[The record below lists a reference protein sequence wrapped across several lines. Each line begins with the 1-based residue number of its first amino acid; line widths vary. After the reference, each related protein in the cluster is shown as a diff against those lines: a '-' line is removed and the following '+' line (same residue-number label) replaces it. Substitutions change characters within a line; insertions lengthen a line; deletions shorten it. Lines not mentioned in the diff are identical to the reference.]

1 MIVQQ
6 RRGLRDVSALA
17 KLVPAQIKPS
27 GFVVR
32 FALMAAAL
40 LLLAPAVLSD
50 FRLSLLAKFLC
61 FAIIALGI
69 GLAWGQGGMLVL
81 GQGLFFGLGGYCM
94 GMHMKIV
101 DAGPG
106 NLPDILTYSGKY
118 ETLPWLWKPFASAWF
133 AVPMAI
139 LLPMAIAALLGAAIF
154 RQRIRGAYFAIL
166 SQALAGAFVIVIVG
180 NLSLTGGTNGLTNF
194 QSFFGLSVDDPADQR
209 ILYFIV
215 AIVLLLVFLATR
227 SLVLARYGRLLIASR
242 DDEDR
247 VRFLGYDP
255 ARIKLVAYVLAAGMA
270 GLAGALFVPVVGI
283 ISPAL
288 LGIVPSIEM
297 VIWVALGGRTV
308 LAWAAAGAV
317 IVNWAKTSISEQFPS
332 GWLYLQGLLFV
343 VVILFLP
350 KGIAGARRA
359 RERVHRPRVPL
370 RRRAARP
377 RRRGAATVD
386 DDVRSD
392 ALARRRSRDA
402 KPKEVAMS
410 KALLEIRDLVVAFE
424 AFHAIDGL
432 DLTLHEHEVRFVI
445 GPNGAGKTTLIDSIT
460 NLVRP
465 TSGSIMFAGEELV
478 GRKEHEIVRAGIGRT
493 FQKPS
498 VFDELTVLENVDIAA
513 TFRLPFRSLL
523 RRRKGI
529 SDEVAEALDVGEP
542 PRAARRPRGL
552 AVARPEAVAGGRDGA
567 RPEAA
572 AAAARRAGRRHDRE
586 GAPAHRR
593 AHHADRER
601 GHDGARHRAR
611 HGLRAPLRAQGDG
624 HARGQDP
631 HRGDGRRGAAATRPC
646 ARSTSAAR
654 ATRAAPRRCSHDRCA
669 TCR

>member
-1 MIVQQ
+1 MA
-6 RRGLRDVSALA
+6 ALA
-17 KLVPAQIKPS
+17 KFMPSTIRPS
-27 GFVVR
+27 GFVMR
-32 FALMAAAL
+32 FALVAVSL

-61 FAIIALGI
+61 FAIVALGI

-118 ETLPWLWKPFASAWF
+118 SSLPALWKPFSSAWF

-139 LLPMAIAALLGAAIF
+139 LLPMAIAALLGAAVF

-194 QSFFGLSVDDPADQR
+194 QSFFGLSVIDAGDQR

-215 AIVLLLVFLATR
+215 AIVLLLAFLAMR
-227 SLVLARYGRLLIASR
+227 ALVLGRYGRVLIAVR

-255 ARIKLVAYVLAAGMA
+255 ARIKLVAYVLAAGLA

-297 VIWVALGGRTV
+297 VIWVALGGRTA

-317 IVNWAKTSISEQFPS
+317 MVNWAKTSISEQFPS

-350 KGIAGARRA
+350 KGVGGAI
-359 RERVHRPRVPL
+359 ENLRV
-370 RRRAARP
+370 
-377 RRRGAATVD
+377 
-386 DDVRSD
+386 
-392 ALARRRSRDA
+392 LARRTTLLGGPRLGA
-402 KPKEVAMS
+402 PKVPGAPAPKVKEVA
-410 KALLEIRDLVVAFE
+410 
-424 AFHAIDGL
+424 
-432 DLTLHEHEVRFVI
+432 
-445 GPNGAGKTTLIDSIT
+445 
-460 NLVRP
+460 
-465 TSGSIMFAGEELV
+465 
-478 GRKEHEIVRAGIGRT
+478 
-493 FQKPS
+493 
-498 VFDELTVLENVDIAA
+498 
-513 TFRLPFRSLL
+513 
-523 RRRKGI
+523 
-529 SDEVAEALDVGEP
+529 
-542 PRAARRPRGL
+542 
-552 AVARPEAVAGGRDGA
+552 
-567 RPEAA
+567 
-572 AAAARRAGRRHDRE
+572 
-586 GAPAHRR
+586 
-593 AHHADRER
+593 
-601 GHDGARHRAR
+601 
-611 HGLRAPLRAQGDG
+611 
-624 HARGQDP
+624 
-631 HRGDGRRGAAATRPC
+631 
-646 ARSTSAAR
+646 
-654 ATRAAPRRCSHDRCA
+654 
-669 TCR
+669 

>member
-1 MIVQQ
+1 M
-6 RRGLRDVSALA
+6 SALA
-17 KLVPAQIKPS
+17 KLLPERIKPS

-32 FALMAAAL
+32 FALMAVTL
-40 LLLAPAVLSD
+40 LLLAPALLSD

-61 FAIIALGI
+61 FAIIAVGI

-106 NLPDILTYSGKY
+106 NLPDILSYSGKY
-118 ETLPWLWKPFASAWF
+118 TTLPALWKPFSSAWF

-139 LLPMAIAALLGAAIF
+139 LLPMAIAFMLGTAIF

-166 SQALAGAFVIVIVG
+166 SQALAAAFAIVIVG

-194 QSFFGLSVDDPADQR
+194 QSFFGLSVVDNGDQR

-215 AIVLLLVFLATR
+215 AVVLMLVFLATR

-288 LGIVPSIEM
+288 LGIVPSVEM

-317 IVNWAKTSISEQFPS
+317 IVNWAKSSISEQFPS

-350 KGIAGARRA
+350 NGLAGAIEHLKRLA
-359 RERVHRPRVPL
+359 PRVPL
-370 RRRAARP
+370 PGGRRLQAPEAKAKVVTAA
-377 RRRGAATVD
+377 
-386 DDVRSD
+386 
-392 ALARRRSRDA
+392 
-402 KPKEVAMS
+402 
-410 KALLEIRDLVVAFE
+410 
-424 AFHAIDGL
+424 
-432 DLTLHEHEVRFVI
+432 
-445 GPNGAGKTTLIDSIT
+445 
-460 NLVRP
+460 
-465 TSGSIMFAGEELV
+465 
-478 GRKEHEIVRAGIGRT
+478 
-493 FQKPS
+493 
-498 VFDELTVLENVDIAA
+498 
-513 TFRLPFRSLL
+513 
-523 RRRKGI
+523 
-529 SDEVAEALDVGEP
+529 P
-542 PRAARRPRGL
+542 PRTNG
-552 AVARPEAVAGGRDGA
+552 VV
-567 RPEAA
+567 
-572 AAAARRAGRRHDRE
+572 
-586 GAPAHRR
+586 
-593 AHHADRER
+593 
-601 GHDGARHRAR
+601 
-611 HGLRAPLRAQGDG
+611 
-624 HARGQDP
+624 
-631 HRGDGRRGAAATRPC
+631 
-646 ARSTSAAR
+646 
-654 ATRAAPRRCSHDRCA
+654 
-669 TCR
+669 

>member
-1 MIVQQ
+1 M
-6 RRGLRDVSALA
+6 ATLA
-17 KLVPAQIKPS
+17 KVMPSSIKPS

-32 FALMAAAL
+32 FALVAASL

-61 FAIIALGI
+61 FAIVALGI

-118 ETLPWLWKPFASAWF
+118 DALPALWKPFSSAWF

-166 SQALAGAFVIVIVG
+166 SQALADAIVIVIVG

-194 QSFFGLSVDDPADQR
+194 QSFFGLSVIDAGDQR

-215 AIVLLLVFLATR
+215 AVILLLVFLMTR
-227 SLVLARYGRLLIASR
+227 ALVLGRYGRVLIAVR

-283 ISPAL
+283 IPPAL

-297 VIWVALGGRTV
+297 VIWVALGGRTA

-343 VVILFLP
+343 TVILFLP
-350 KGIAGARRA
+350 KGIGGAISNL
-359 RERVHRPRVPL
+359 REL
-370 RRRAARP
+370 
-377 RRRGAATVD
+377 AT
-386 DDVRSD
+386 
-392 ALARRRSRDA
+392 
-402 KPKEVAMS
+402 
-410 KALLEIRDLVVAFE
+410 
-424 AFHAIDGL
+424 
-432 DLTLHEHEVRFVI
+432 
-445 GPNGAGKTTLIDSIT
+445 
-460 NLVRP
+460 
-465 TSGSIMFAGEELV
+465 
-478 GRKEHEIVRAGIGRT
+478 
-493 FQKPS
+493 
-498 VFDELTVLENVDIAA
+498 
-513 TFRLPFRSLL
+513 
-523 RRRKGI
+523 
-529 SDEVAEALDVGEP
+529 
-542 PRAARRPRGL
+542 RRPL
-552 AVARPEAVAGGRDGA
+552 LGRSPIMA
-567 RPEAA
+567 SP
-572 AAAARRAGRRHDRE
+572 
-586 GAPAHRR
+586 PAKVEVKVKVK
-593 AHHADRER
+593 A
-601 GHDGARHRAR
+601 
-611 HGLRAPLRAQGDG
+611 
-624 HARGQDP
+624 
-631 HRGDGRRGAAATRPC
+631 
-646 ARSTSAAR
+646 
-654 ATRAAPRRCSHDRCA
+654 
-669 TCR
+669 